1 MRKMILSAGL
11 ALATVTAGMTV
22 APVAAQAQNGCER
35 AKSSDRTTGTV
46 LGGVVGALA
55 GGALGGNAT
64 GALVGAGV
72 GAVGG
77 NVIAG
82 RRAGP
87 CPEGYYR
94 RSDSRYGDTRYRDD
108 RRNDERRSDD
118 RRGYQQPSAY
128 YGNNNG
134 GYGNNNS
141 NGGYGN
147 SNRCGWQ
154 EQAYRDAYGNVVH
167 RQVQVCR

>member
-94 RSDSRYGDTRYRDD
+94 RSDSRYRDTRYRDD
-108 RRNDERRSDD
+108 RRDDDRRYDD
-118 RRGYQQPSAY
+118 RRGYQQPSGY
-128 YGNNNG
+128 YGSNNNNG
-134 GYGNNNS
+134 YA
-141 NGGYGN
+141 N

-154 EQAYRDAYGNVVH
+154 DQAYRDAYGNVVH

>member
-1 MRKMILSAGL
+1 MRKMLMSAGL

-35 AKSSDRTTGTV
+35 AKTGDRTTGTV

-55 GGALGGNAT
+55 GGAIGGNAA

-94 RSDSRYGDTRYRDD
+94 RSYNNDSRYNNDRRYGDDNYD
-108 RRNDERRSDD
+108 RRND
-118 RRGYQQPSAY
+118 RRGYQQPGAY
-128 YGNNNG
+128 YSDSNNNR
-134 GYGNNNS
+134 YGNSNS
-141 NGGYGN
+141 N

-154 EQAYRDAYGNVVH
+154 DQAYRDAYGNVVH